1 MKKTAQFLF
10 VTILIIALSSGC
22 MLLGGGGPSS
32 DGTATTAE
40 SDETAETGKAAGADE
55 SDGSDGAASSES
67 EESGEQKAT
76 ETESAAVANVKK
88 VYIGISDFDIHS
100 KDETLQALADDIP
113 QTLTRAFV
121 NSRYIKP
128 VDRQEFDKIFEE
140 IKLSMSGI
148 SDEKT
153 AVEAGKVIGAE
164 YILLGS
170 FIKLGNQVKITCRMV
185 RTETSEIVYT
195 TNVKG
200 TYEQLFDLEEVLAE
214 KIESYVSEID
224 SRKT

>member
-1 MKKTAQFLF
+1 MKKSALFLM
-10 VTILIIALSSGC
+10 VLVLSIVLGSGC
-22 MLLGGGGPSS
+22 MLLGGGASSS
-32 DGTATTAE
+32 DNTATQPKSGETEKATSTESSNKTQASGTA
-40 SDETAETGKAAGADE
+40 
-55 SDGSDGAASSES
+55 
-67 EESGEQKAT
+67 EENDSKK
-76 ETESAAVANVKK
+76 ESAAVANVKK

-100 KDETLQALADDIP
+100 KDEALQALADDIP

-121 NSRYIKP
+121 QSRYIKP
-128 VDRQEFDKIFEE
+128 VDRQEFDKIFKE

-170 FIKLGNQVKITCRMV
+170 FIKLGSQVKITCRMV
-185 RTETSEIVYT
+185 RTETAEIVYT
-195 TNVKG
+195 ANVKG
-200 TYEQLFDLEEVLAE
+200 AYEELFDLEEELAS

>member
-40 SDETAETGKAAGADE
+40 SAETGKASGADE
-55 SDGSDGAASSES
+55 SDKSDEAASSES
-67 EESGEQKAT
+67 EESSEQKST
-76 ETESAAVANVKK
+76 EAESAAVANVKK

-170 FIKLGNQVKITCRMV
+170 FIKLGNKVKITCRMV

-214 KIESYVSEID
+214 KIESYVSELD
-224 SRKT
+224 RQKT